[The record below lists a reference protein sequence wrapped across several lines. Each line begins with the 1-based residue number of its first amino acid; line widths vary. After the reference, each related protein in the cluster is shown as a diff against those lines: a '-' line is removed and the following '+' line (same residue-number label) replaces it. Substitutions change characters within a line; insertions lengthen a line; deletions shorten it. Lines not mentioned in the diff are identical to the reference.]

1 MAAVIRVVVMLV
13 MAVIPGGLLVFSA
26 FVLARLVA
34 ARVRTQQGPH
44 RLSQAVAS
52 IAVRD
57 VWNETRRSLL

>member
-1 MAAVIRVVVMLV
+1 MAAVMRVMAAVL

-34 ARVRTQQGPH
+34 NRVRSQQGPH

>member
-1 MAAVIRVVVMLV
+1 MAAAIRVVAVVL

-34 ARVRTQQGPH
+34 TRVKNQTGPH
-44 RLSQAVAS
+44 RLTQAVAS

-57 VWNETRRSLL
+57 VWNETRRSLS